1 MTVHDFLDL
10 TAHVPA
16 LVLRRALVQALAT
29 EPARTPEARRRL
41 YAQVTEH
48 LGVTTGGAVSDSGK
62 TDTGERH
69 HAA

>member
-1 MTVHDFLDL
+1 MTVHDFLEA
-10 TAHVPA
+10 TATSPA
-16 LVLRRALVQALAT
+16 PVLRRALVQALAT

-41 YAQVTEH
+41 YARVTEH
-48 LGVTTGGAVSDSGK
+48 LGVATGGAVSSSGE